1 MSNPTPAPLP
11 FSDKHEK
18 WNKTLLSFS
27 STKNTPRCYTGKWKP
42 CPHRT
47 EPWHAG
53 WAGPPPFQSV
63 CDLELLLPDA
73 SLSSVEII
81 ERPFRWSTSAIQ
93 DNVSGFPP
101 LLRWQRWQPCLRCL
115 STYTHSKSSLC
126 PHLPHLKAYQR
137 RRKWDF
143 HYKEVSSWSYRSKS
157 YSNRRCQTSF
167 WTQAASKEK
176 IRGSDALLHLLLFN
190 RCCIIGQLRRNL
202 NRQKKAKSLNFCQSA
217 FWSLIKT
224 KSPTQQNLKGLIEK

>member
-1 MSNPTPAPLP
+1 MSNSTPAPLP

-27 STKNTPRCYTGKWKP
+27 STKSTPRCYTGKWKP

-167 WTQAASKEK
+167 WT
-176 IRGSDALLHLLLFN
+176 
-190 RCCIIGQLRRNL
+190 
-202 NRQKKAKSLNFCQSA
+202 
-217 FWSLIKT
+217 
-224 KSPTQQNLKGLIEK
+224 

>member
-1 MSNPTPAPLP
+1 MKNETKLYFLFHPQ
-11 FSDKHEK
+11 
-18 WNKTLLSFS
+18 KTLLTATQSNES
-27 STKNTPRCYTGKWKP
+27 HVATQDWTVACRLGSDLLL
-42 CPHRT
+42 
-47 EPWHAG
+47 
-53 WAGPPPFQSV
+53 FQSV
-63 CDLELLLPDA
+63 CDLELLLLDA
-73 SLSSVEII
+73 SLSSIEII

-167 WTQAASKEK
+167 WT
-176 IRGSDALLHLLLFN
+176 
-190 RCCIIGQLRRNL
+190 
-202 NRQKKAKSLNFCQSA
+202 
-217 FWSLIKT
+217 
-224 KSPTQQNLKGLIEK
+224 